1 MCGEE
6 LLKLSSSDQEVRCE
20 LEIIFNL
27 YRDGSEIKKIKL
39 QCQEQVCQNTHQN
52 EGQVFEEGSH
62 GRDVH

>member
-52 EGQVFEEGSH
+52 EG
-62 GRDVH
+62 